1 MELTSEQIAEIKG
14 TMYLDIEDTKA
25 EKHTSERRI
34 THWISTPDLDR
45 GRDIMKPKGMN
56 PAEFELT
63 RTVFADH
70 DYSKIIGSN
79 VKLLATNDGVKATTY
94 FTDKTPF
101 AVDRYNLHLED
112 VLKSWSIGFA
122 PERGKDGTILQDSI
136 EWDDQTGRRVFHQ
149 WKLLEYS
156 DTGIPM
162 NPNCLD
168 IAKSIC
174 KSAEMKQ
181 EITEKE
187 YRLSIDTQLLG
198 YQKEIAELKT
208 LIEQLK
214 SGTNTNEL
222 KKEIAELKSRLEKYL
237 GNENE
242 KPDYNL
248 IRKQVRSALV
258 GSFEAQTGRKFKQ

>member
-1 MELTSEQIAEIKG
+1 
-14 TMYLDIEDTKA
+14 MYLDIEDTKA

-214 SGTNTNEL
+214 SGANTDEL

-237 GNENE
+237 GNEND

-258 GSFEAQTGRKFKQ
+258 GSFEAQTGRKFKK